1 MLALIVIMIL
11 VIVLGG
17 LASYQMYTINQT
29 QNLVIQSQKNQ
40 SAVALW
46 KTMLV
51 SKAKAVGDNNEIV
64 LPLGE
69 NKSGYHSLPSWVY
82 FNTKNPW
89 GKDFIYCPFGPISSG
104 TLSTTIPLTST
115 TNYQARIVSNFAT
128 TINGTA
134 RDYVVASTPNGISN
148 EILAFIISPIPSA
161 SNVLPNCADVVF
173 DSGLNAYRVDNGLVE
188 VISNGDVETFANLA
202 RMSGQDDNI
211 NSSVRYE
218 NIIEGD
224 SSPNG
229 NSLEENL
236 NYINGANYQYAKL
249 TLPAGTHTISSLNLN
264 SGSDSYSEDK
274 KTIILEGDSVSS
286 TIIDSASVSQLL
298 FNNYKV
304 ILKDIRIT
312 SNVIPIFSESDLK
325 TENVQFSNVMLK
337 KSRWFVNGSND
348 EILSGNNM
356 PRTDKYGLYMY
367 QSDLYIEQS
376 KKLTINEHSG
386 NVGLMKSELSN
397 ILIDGGSLE
406 GNKVNNLEGLIL
418 VDSKFKINVGNISIN
433 NSAGFNISDILL
445 NENSDINAF
454 NSLITVSGKATG
466 SIINRGKII
475 FNGTSLITNSGGN
488 YGIVL
493 QRNSSLI
500 LKTELSNDII
510 IGNILPANRP
520 NVAILDYGSEDQ
532 YNSAGFVGGSPTNGG
547 SIRIYAMTYC
557 VRGPLFMYSYE
568 TKMTGSNQSAND
580 YTGLPESTQL
590 LISKLNSSNWACIKP
605 V

>member
-264 SGSDSYSEDK
+264 SGSDSYAEDK
-274 KTIILEGDSVSS
+274 KTIILEGDSVST
-286 TIIDSASVSQLL
+286 TIIDSASAAQLL

-304 ILKDIRIT
+304 ILKNVKLS
-312 SNVIPIFSESDLK
+312 SNIVPIFFNSKLM
-325 TENVQFSNVMLK
+325 TENVELANVILK
-337 KSRWFVNGSND
+337 ESQWKVNGIDDIVIAS
-348 EILSGNNM
+348 NNM
-356 PRTDKYGLYMY
+356 PLSEKAAIVLFK
-367 QSDLYIEQS
+367 SELFIPES
-376 KKLTINEHSG
+376 KKLTIFEHNLNSYAIG
-386 NVGLMKSELSN
+386 IENSE
-397 ILIDGGSLE
+397 
-406 GNKVNNLEGLIL
+406 
-418 VDSKFKINVGNISIN
+418 INVEFAELNIIKATSNRTISLLNSYFNLKNSTLSVSSSSPYETDIVLDEFSKLIADNSTLNVSGRAIASIVNKGYTIFN
-433 NSAGFNISDILL
+433 NSSL
-445 NENSDINAF
+445 NTLSA
-454 NSLITVSGKATG
+454 
-466 SIINRGKII
+466 
-475 FNGTSLITNSGGN
+475 GN
-488 YGIVL
+488 YGILV
-493 QRNSSLI
+493 QSGAKLI
-500 LKTELSNDII
+500 LKSY
-510 IGNILPANRP
+510 IGSTNIGSTNPANRP
-520 NVAILDYGSEDQ
+520 LIGVLDDTADGVTYVGGTGTSGGNVNIYANTHCVFGPAFAFSEETRNIEPYGSKNEFTGVIPEVQ
-532 YNSAGFVGGSPTNGG
+532 
-547 SIRIYAMTYC
+547 
-557 VRGPLFMYSYE
+557 LF
-568 TKMTGSNQSAND
+568 A
-580 YTGLPESTQL
+580 
-590 LISKLNSSNWACIKP
+590 SKLNASNWTCVK
-605 V
+605 